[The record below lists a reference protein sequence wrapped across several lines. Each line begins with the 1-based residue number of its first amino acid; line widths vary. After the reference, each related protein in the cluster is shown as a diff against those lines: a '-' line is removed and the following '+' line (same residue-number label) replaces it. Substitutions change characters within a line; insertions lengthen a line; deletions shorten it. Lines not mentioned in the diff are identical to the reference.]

1 MCNITG
7 ELSDEWR
14 TLTPDQINVDAL
26 LQSNDYF
33 GTTQSDLGST
43 ANLTDPPPVHSA
55 GELRHQEWEMMVKT
69 QSTSWQGH
77 NASDMASSVRLS
89 VTIPSM
95 TEDYSSLTDSAS
107 EITASPT

>member
-1 MCNITG
+1 M
-7 ELSDEWR
+7 SDEWR

-43 ANLTDPPPVHSA
+43 TNLTDRPPAHSA
-55 GELRHQEWEMMVKT
+55 GELHHQDMDAMVKT
-69 QSTSWQGH
+69 SSSWQGQ
-77 NASDMASSVRLS
+77 NLAELTSSVRLS

-95 TEDYSSLTDSAS
+95 TEDYSSITDSVS
-107 EITASPT
+107 EITASPP